1 LLVGVYTDDMVIID
15 AKDEEVDVFKA
26 EMKAIFQMS
35 DLGLLCFYL
44 GIKVH

>member
-1 LLVGVYTDDMVIID
+1 LLVGVYIDDMVIID
-15 AKDEEVDVFKA
+15 VKEEEVDVFKA

-44 GIKVH
+44 DIKVH